1 MPQATANLLGEDC
14 GNNLGRCWEKSVL
27 LRWRS
32 HQHLIFMVTPKN
44 YPPGI

>member
-1 MPQATANLLGEDC
+1 MAQATANLLGEDC
-14 GNNLGRCWEKSVL
+14 GNNLRRCWEKSVL

-32 HQHLIFMVTPKN
+32 HQHFISMVTPKN